1 MEINYYV
8 KTKKKTKYR
17 KYQKGTLKS
26 TRKNVS
32 FLDTLK
38 EGTVRIDSLQSA
50 RLTAKQ
56 IESSRQSISRRI
68 KRLGKLQLKV
78 FPDLAVSSKPTEV
91 RMGKGKGAV
100 EFWACKVRPGTT
112 IFEISGAERDIA
124 VKALKSGASKL
135 PVQVKIV
142 G

>member
-1 MEINYYV
+1 ML
-8 KTKKKTKYR
+8 KPKKTKYR

-56 IESSRQSISRRI
+56 IESSRQSISRSI

>member
-1 MEINYYV
+1 ML
-8 KTKKKTKYR
+8 KPKKTKYR

-38 EGTVRIDSLQSA
+38 EGAVRIDSLQSA

>member
-1 MEINYYV
+1 ML
-8 KTKKKTKYR
+8 KPKKTKYR

-32 FLDTLK
+32 FLDILK

>member
-1 MEINYYV
+1 
-8 KTKKKTKYR
+8 
-17 KYQKGTLKS
+17 
-26 TRKNVS
+26 
-32 FLDTLK
+32 
-38 EGTVRIDSLQSA
+38 
-50 RLTAKQ
+50 
-56 IESSRQSISRRI
+56 
-68 KRLGKLQLKV
+68 
-78 FPDLAVSSKPTEV
+78 
-91 RMGKGKGAV
+91 MGKGKGAV

>member
-1 MEINYYV
+1 ML
-8 KTKKKTKYR
+8 KPKKTKYR

-68 KRLGKLQLKV
+68 KRLGTLQLKV

>member
-1 MEINYYV
+1 ML
-8 KTKKKTKYR
+8 KPKKTKYR

>member
-1 MEINYYV
+1 
-8 KTKKKTKYR
+8 
-17 KYQKGTLKS
+17 
-26 TRKNVS
+26 
-32 FLDTLK
+32 LDTLK